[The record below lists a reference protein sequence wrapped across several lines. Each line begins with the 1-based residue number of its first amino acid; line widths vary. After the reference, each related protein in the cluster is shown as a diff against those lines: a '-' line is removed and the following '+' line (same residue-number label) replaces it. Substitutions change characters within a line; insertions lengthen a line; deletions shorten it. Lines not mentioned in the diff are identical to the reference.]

1 MVKEKKW
8 FVVSRK
14 EKVAEEHLEESRLN
28 WTMRGEKGREK
39 KRQRGW
45 QAYQGR
51 KHGPRRKEAKR
62 VCSQNDWIIIGSET
76 GGRE

>member
-14 EKVAEEHLEESRLN
+14 EKVAEDIWKSPDLTEL
-28 WTMRGEKGREK
+28 RGERGREK

-62 VCSQNDWIIIGSET
+62 VYSQND
-76 GGRE
+76 